1 MDNSHKNRFRL
12 IVDFLVPSW
21 LALILV
27 IILSLNILVL
37 SHVSLVWQQ
46 IVNDANTTVNIAQTS
61 VQSYTVYIDNA
72 LGNTVLGRVT
82 LMLFWAALGSFAYMV
97 VWTVINITKKLEEEQ
112 EESNYIDGRLQTHA
126 NSYWQT
132 TIADQYFLLAN
143 TIASIF
149 FAIILL
155 RIIYPYSSALFKSII
170 NNGSLTDKLL
180 TGSKAVLFLAVA
192 IYVMS
197 LLFRTTKYAWQ
208 KVFVGIEE
216 E

>member
-1 MDNSHKNRFRL
+1 MDNSHKNRVMLL
-12 IVDFLVPSW
+12 INFLVPSW

-27 IILSLNILVL
+27 LVLSLNILVF
-37 SHVSLVWQQ
+37 SHASLVWQQ
-46 IVNDANTTVNIAQTS
+46 IVSDANTNVTTAQTS
-61 VQSYTVYIDNA
+61 MQSYTVYIDNA

-82 LMLFWAALGSFAYMV
+82 LMLFWAALGSLAYMV
-97 VWTVINITKKLEEEQ
+97 VWTLINITKKVEEEQ
-112 EESNYIDGRLQTHA
+112 QEANYVDGRLQRHA

-132 TIADQYFLLAN
+132 TIADQVFLAAN
-143 TIASIF
+143 AIASIF

-170 NNGSLTDKLL
+170 SSGTLVDRLL
-180 TGSKAVLFLAVA
+180 TGGKAVLYLALG

-197 LLFRTTKYAWQ
+197 LLFRTTKYAWH

-216 E
+216 